1 MLYAV
6 LCDFFCPTCIV
17 GERASVTV
25 KDEPAFLP
33 GFNFSSHFNQIAAAG
48 FFRDG
53 QVEACVGAVAC
64 RLNVSPQVKI
74 VLTNRQVPCQWSG
87 LERKKK
93 KERNGFIEK
102 ERGFIYYFFF
112 CLYNHADVYHML
124 R

>member
-93 KERNGFIEK
+93 SVTGSLKRRGDLFIIS
-102 ERGFIYYFFF
+102 FS
-112 CLYNHADVYHML
+112 VYIIMQMYITC
-124 R
+124 